1 MVHSLTQ
8 GQSMKRREFIT
19 LLAVAPVAWP
29 RDALSQQSGKPIIA
43 FLSGQIP
50 PAYVIDAFRGGL
62 SELGYV
68 EGRDVAF
75 DHHEAG
81 ETYERFRILA
91 DDLVRHQVT
100 LIFATG
106 GTAAALACKSASS
119 TVPVLFYI
127 GGDAVGQGLVASLNR
142 PGGNLTGFAW
152 FGFALA
158 AKRMELLH
166 KLLPKVTEIGMLS
179 NPNNPDAE
187 YEIREVQ
194 AAARTLGQEIR
205 VFRIAGPS
213 DLDSVFEAI
222 SRERIGALFVG
233 SDTMLSSQRAQ
244 IVALA
249 ARHGIPAIYERR
261 DYPDAGGLMSYGHN
275 RVEAYRQ
282 LGLYAG
288 RILKGDKPADLPVI
302 QPTRFDFVINLKSA
316 KALGLTVSP
325 SLIARAD
332 EVIE

>member
-1 MVHSLTQ
+1 M
-8 GQSMKRREFIT
+8 RRRDFIT
-19 LLAVAPVAWP
+19 FVGGAAAAWP
-29 RDALSQQSGKPIIA
+29 LTARSQQPTKPVIG
-43 FLSGQIP
+43 FLSGQGP
-50 PAYVIDAFRGGL
+50 PAYVMDAFRGGL
-62 SELGYV
+62 GELGYV

-75 DHHEAG
+75 EFHSAG

-91 DDLVRHQVT
+91 GDLVRQQVT

-119 TVPVLFYI
+119 SVPVLFYI
-127 GGDAVGQGLVASLNR
+127 GGDAVGQGLVVSLSR

-166 KLLPKVTEIGMLS
+166 ELLPKVTEIGMLS

-194 AAARTLGQEIR
+194 TAARTLGQEIR
-205 VFRIAGPS
+205 VFRAASPS
-213 DLDSVFEAI
+213 DLESVFQTI
-222 SRERIGALFVG
+222 SNQKVGALFVG
-233 SDTMLSSQRAQ
+233 SDTMLASQRAQ

-275 RVEAYRQ
+275 RVEAYRL

-302 QPTRFDFVINLKSA
+302 QPTKFDLVINLKTA
-316 KALGLTVSP
+316 KSLGLDVPPT
-325 SLIARAD
+325 LLARAD
-332 EVIE
+332 EVID

>member
-1 MVHSLTQ
+1 MQ
-8 GQSMKRREFIT
+8 RREFIT
-19 LLAVAPVAWP
+19 LLGGAAVTWP
-29 RDALSQQSGKPIIA
+29 HDALSQQPGKPIIA

-62 SELGYV
+62 NELGYA

-75 DHHEAG
+75 EHHQAG
-81 ETYERFRILA
+81 ESYERFRILA
-91 DDLVRHQVT
+91 GDLVRDQVT

-119 TVPVLFYI
+119 SVPVLFYI

-166 KLLPKVTEIGMLS
+166 ELLPKVTEIGMLS
-179 NPNNPDAE
+179 NPNNPDVE

-194 AAARTLGQEIR
+194 AAARTLGDEIR
-205 VFRIAGPS
+205 VFRAASPS
-213 DLDSVFEAI
+213 DLESVFENM
-222 SRERIGALFVG
+222 SNQRIGALFVG
-233 SDTMLSSQRAQ
+233 SDTMLASQRAQ

-249 ARHGIPAIYERR
+249 ARRGIPAIYERR

-275 RVEAYRQ
+275 RVEAYRL

-288 RILKGDKPADLPVI
+288 RILKGEKPADLPAI
-302 QPTRFDFVINLKSA
+302 QPTKFELVINMKTA
-316 KALGLTVSP
+316 KALGLTISNQMQ
-325 SLIARAD
+325 LLTD
-332 EVIE
+332 EIIE